1 MRIARIL
8 VNSLLSLS
16 SERLA
21 DLSPSVAADVYRL
34 IGTFAAFAGRPLME
48 RLDPRVLKG
57 AMSLVSDALARTPY
71 GSQLEFDHPL
81 VISLSTSSYCPFACC
96 NCYASSGDNR
106 ERGRASDRLQLFAK
120 VARSKTPFVILSGGE
135 PLVADGFGECLGLLL
150 EAGKFVFVSTNAL
163 VDPSVARQR
172 DGQLVF
178 ILPVWGDRK
187 RHDARRG
194 AHSFDRLE
202 RNLAGLNGVGQ
213 KPNLHIVLPD
223 NDFSALP
230 DVERLVH
237 QYKVN
242 VVTIARRIQTGR
254 VDGTRLVL
262 SSSDLSKLD
271 HWQAVLQRH
280 ARRVV
285 CDLPELQS
293 TAALG
298 RLHSLLGLPNFE
310 GCAAGNWM
318 MHIDDTGQ
326 GFPCFSF
333 EGRQHL
339 AVPRHLTIGNQWR
352 AVRQMRAEF
361 PAGVRCPGEYH
372 ARLEEAV

>member
-1 MRIARIL
+1 MRIARSL

-21 DLSPSVAADVYRL
+21 DLSPSAAGDVYRL
-34 IGTFAAFAGRPLME
+34 SSAFAAFAGRPLME

-57 AMSLVSDALARTPY
+57 AMSLVSNALARTPY

-96 NCYASSGDNR
+96 NCYASSGGNR
-106 ERGRASDRLQLFAK
+106 ERGRASDRVQLFAK
-120 VARSKTPFVILSGGE
+120 VARSKTPFIILSGGE
-135 PLVADGFGECLGLLL
+135 PLVADGFEECLGLLL
-150 EAGKFVFVSTNAL
+150 DAGKFVFVSTNAL
-163 VDPSVARQR
+163 VDPSLARQR
-172 DGQLVF
+172 EGQLVF

-202 RNLAGLNGVGQ
+202 RNLAALNGVGQ

-223 NDFSALP
+223 NDFSALR
-230 DVERLVH
+230 DVERLVR
-237 QYKVN
+237 QYKIN
-242 VVTIARRIQTGR
+242 VVTIARRIHTGR

-262 SSSDLSKLD
+262 SASDLSTLD
-271 HWQAVLQRH
+271 HWRAVLQRH
-280 ARRVV
+280 VRRVV

-293 TAALG
+293 TAAPG
-298 RLHSLLGLPNFE
+298 RLHSLLGLRNFE

-339 AVPRHLTIGNQWR
+339 AVPRHLTIGDQWR

-361 PAGVRCPGEYH
+361 PGGVRCPGEYH
-372 ARLEEAV
+372 ARLEETV